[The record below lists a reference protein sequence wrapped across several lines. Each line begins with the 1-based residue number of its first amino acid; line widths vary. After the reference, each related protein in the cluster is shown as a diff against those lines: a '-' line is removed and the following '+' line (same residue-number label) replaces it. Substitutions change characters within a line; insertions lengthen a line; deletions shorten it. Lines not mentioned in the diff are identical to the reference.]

1 MELVIRRFE
10 DKDEDDVVEL
20 WRLSN
25 LIVPWN
31 DPHVEIEK
39 KMEFQP
45 DLFFVGTVDDRVVGS
60 LMAGY
65 DGHRGWIYS
74 MAVHPELR
82 LRGFGRQLVKR
93 ALEELQKLG
102 CFKVNLQVRESNTGV
117 IEFYRRLGFEDDHVM
132 GMGKRL

>member
-10 DKDEDDVVEL
+10 EKDEDDVVEL
-20 WRLSN
+20 WRRCN

-31 DPHVEIEK
+31 DPHVEIRK

-45 DLFFVGTVDDRVVGS
+45 ELFFVGTVDDQVVGS

-74 MAVHPELR
+74 MAVHPEFR
-82 LRGFGRQLVKR
+82 LRGYGRGLVDR
-93 ALEELQKLG
+93 TLEELKKLG
-102 CFKVNLQVRESNTGV
+102 CFKVNLQVRETNTKV
-117 IEFYRRLGFEDDHVM
+117 IEFYKRLGFEDDHVL
-132 GMGKRL
+132 GLGKRL